1 MNKVLVIA
9 SLLILSTQ
17 TVSAK
22 NEPSQADWQVIPVNS
37 QMDVIDDNGNNRSI
51 NPACAFDTLVN
62 PATGESVDN
71 SFRFYFK
78 QGKSKNLLVY
88 FNGGGACWDD
98 ATCIASLAPS
108 NVPGAR
114 PSYNPSINEANSPEV
129 AGGIFDDN
137 NKRNPF
143 KDWSKVFIPY
153 CSGDIHIGT
162 GEKLYSDVDG
172 SVTGFP
178 GAPVL
183 VKHHGFDNFLAV
195 REWLKQNVASD
206 SRHGSEQK
214 NRKIKNLLVTGSSAG
229 GYGATLN
236 FPYLQS
242 TFPEAEAF
250 MLADG
255 SQAVVTDG
263 FIEDAFS
270 FDNAWNLED
279 ALASIFLD
287 TLGAYTFDQFN
298 VQVYNVIT
306 AAYPNSRFAQYTTAN
321 DLVQVQFLKIMDQLD
336 RGNYE
341 PDTWLLSLPEDGVYL
356 AEWNFRMES
365 SVDFIAMNTNN
376 YQYYIGE
383 GTVHTILTDAFAT
396 ELIPHPFYDE
406 RSAGNLRFTKWLKEF
421 VKSERFPNQ
430 SVKYSD

>member
-1 MNKVLVIA
+1 MKKVLFIGSLLVIA
-9 SLLILSTQ
+9 AQ
-17 TVSAK
+17 TVAAK
-22 NEPSQADWQVIPVNS
+22 NSERNAVWQVIPVNS
-37 QMDVIDDNGNNRSI
+37 QMDIIDDNGNNKSI
-51 NPACAFDTLVN
+51 NPACAFDSLIN
-62 PATGESVDN
+62 PATGEPVDN

-98 ATCIASLAPS
+98 ATCVASLAPS
-108 NVPGAR
+108 EVPGAR
-114 PSYNPSINEANSPEV
+114 PSYNPSINEANSPEG

-195 REWLKQNVASD
+195 REWLKQNFATK
-206 SRHGSEQK
+206 SRYRSGKK
-214 NRKIKNLLVTGSSAG
+214 NKKIKKLLVTGSSAG

-242 TFPEAEAF
+242 TFPKAESF
-250 MLADG
+250 MLADA

-263 FIEDAFS
+263 FIQDAFS
-270 FDNAWNLED
+270 FGNAWNIEE
-279 ALASIFLD
+279 ALAPIFLD

-298 VQVYNVIT
+298 AQVYNIIT
-306 AAYPNSRFAQYTTAN
+306 TAYPHSRFAQYSTAN

-336 RGNYE
+336 RGNDE
-341 PDTWLLSLPEDGVYL
+341 PNTWLLSLPDDGVYF

-365 SVDFIAMNTNN
+365 SVDFIAANTNN

-396 ELIPHPFYDE
+396 ELIPQPFYDE
-406 RSAGNLRFTKWLKEF
+406 KSAGNLRFTRWLKRF
-421 VKSERFPNQ
+421 VKSKRFPNQ